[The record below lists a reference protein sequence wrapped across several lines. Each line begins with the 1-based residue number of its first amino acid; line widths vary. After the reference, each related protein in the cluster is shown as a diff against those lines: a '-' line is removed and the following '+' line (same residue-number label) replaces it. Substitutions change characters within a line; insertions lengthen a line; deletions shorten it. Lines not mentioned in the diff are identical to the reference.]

1 VEAGSAGIR
10 QVGAAQTRQIAQP
23 SARDR
28 GINHLVR
35 WVLDPG
41 LLSSLVVVSALLY
54 AVGLRRRLATGRRR
68 RELFLRSALFAATL
82 VLVDVVLSPAFDH
95 YADESLTVHML
106 QHVVLMTIV
115 PPLVVLAAPWL
126 TIWRAIPLDARRSLA
141 RGVLA
146 LPAVVRRGLRG
157 LVSPLPAFLLINV
170 DLGIWHVPWL
180 YDLTLRNAAVHG
192 VEHSSFLVLGTLFWI
207 PILDSPPLHARL
219 RQLQRAVYAT
229 AGAATGWVLA
239 LVLAFASAPLYP
251 AYAALHHR
259 LGGLSPIADQQLAA
273 GVMLGIGSIPFTI
286 AVFVFIYRWLDEE
299 RPPVRT
305 RTALTTSA
313 DR

>member
-1 VEAGSAGIR
+1 
-10 QVGAAQTRQIAQP
+10 
-23 SARDR
+23 
-28 GINHLVR
+28 VR

-41 LLSSLVVVSALLY
+41 LLSSLVLAGALLY
-54 AVGLRRRLATGRRR
+54 AIGLRQRLATGRRR
-68 RELFLRSALFAATL
+68 PELVRRTALFAAAL
-82 VLVDVVLSPAFDH
+82 VLIDLVLCPAFDRF
-95 YADESLTVHML
+95 ADESLAMHML

-115 PPLVVLAAPWL
+115 PPIVVLAAPWL
-126 TIWRAIPLDARRSLA
+126 TIWRAVPLDARRSLA
-141 RGVLA
+141 HGVVA

-157 LVSPLPAFLLINV
+157 LVAPLPAWLLINV

-192 VEHSSFLVLGTLFWI
+192 VEHSSFLVLGTLFWV

-219 RQLQRAVYAT
+219 GRLQRAGYAT

-239 LVLAFASAPLYP
+239 LVLAFATAPLYP

-259 LGGLSPIADQQLAA
+259 LAGLSALGDQQLAA

-299 RPPVRT
+299 RPAVRP

>member
-1 VEAGSAGIR
+1 
-10 QVGAAQTRQIAQP
+10 
-23 SARDR
+23 
-28 GINHLVR
+28 VR

-41 LLSSLVVVSALLY
+41 LLSSLVLFSSLLY

-68 RELFLRSALFAATL
+68 RELIRRTALFASAL
-82 VLVDVVLSPAFDH
+82 VLTDLVLSPAFDR
-95 YADESLTVHML
+95 YADESLTMHMV
-106 QHVVLMTIV
+106 QHVALMTIV

-126 TIWRAIPLDARRSLA
+126 TIWRAVPLEARRSLA
-141 RGVLA
+141 HGIVA

-157 LVSPLPAFLLINV
+157 LVAPLPAFLAINV

-180 YDLTLRNAAVHG
+180 YDLTLRNAVVHG
-192 VEHSSFLVLGTLFWI
+192 VEHTSFLLLGTLFWL

-219 RQLQRAVYAT
+219 GQLQRAVYAT

-239 LVLAFASAPLYP
+239 LVLAFAPTPLYP

-259 LGGLSPIADQQLAA
+259 LASLSALGDQQFAA

-299 RPPVRT
+299 RPAIT
-305 RTALTTSA
+305 RPHAAQAGAVPRS
-313 DR
+313 

>member
-1 VEAGSAGIR
+1 M
-10 QVGAAQTRQIAQP
+10 
-23 SARDR
+23 
-28 GINHLVR
+28 R

-41 LLSSLVVVSALLY
+41 LLSSLVLVGALLY

-68 RELFLRSALFAATL
+68 PELVRRAALFAVSL
-82 VLVDVVLSPAFDH
+82 VLIDLVLSPAFDRF
-95 YADESLTVHML
+95 ADESLTMHML
-106 QHVVLMTIV
+106 QHVVLMAIV

-126 TIWRAIPLDARRSLA
+126 TIWRAVPLEARRSAA
-141 RGVLA
+141 RGVLR

-157 LVSPLPAFLLINV
+157 LVAPLPAWLLINV

-180 YDLTLRNAAVHG
+180 YDLTLRNAVVHG
-192 VEHSSFLVLGTLFWI
+192 VEHTSFLVLGTLFWI

-219 RQLQRAVYAT
+219 GQLGRAVYVT
-229 AGAATGWVLA
+229 AGVATGWVLA
-239 LVLAFASAPLYP
+239 LVLAFAPTPLYP

-259 LGGLSPIADQQLAA
+259 LAGLSALGDQQLAA

-299 RPPVRT
+299 RPAVTR
-305 RTALTTSA
+305 RTALTTSSA
-313 DR
+313 RYGKTKSARS